1 MKAKNR
7 WYKYLSMVNLNCVKS
22 FICVFC
28 PKAVIWQKT
37 KVSDHKMAL
46 MSVLGT
52 AVMGN
57 MESFEY
63 HSEESQV
70 YNKNVL

>member
-1 MKAKNR
+1 
-7 WYKYLSMVNLNCVKS
+7 
-22 FICVFC
+22 
-28 PKAVIWQKT
+28 
-37 KVSDHKMAL
+37 MAL

-57 MESFEY
+57 MEAFQY

-70 YNKNVL
+70 YTRIVFYNSHLPMKLLNYFLFVGLGWQEFFLLKF